1 MKTVQIK
8 ISSEELA
15 SLKGN
20 GYKLCFAKKV
30 GDNSYNVV
38 WHAFDNYLSQNTF
51 SWTPQY
57 QLFGTHTF
65 QANIRVQAQTNI
77 VSIGLGQSSTLNSS
91 GMLESPISGG
101 PSNAITIENNYG
113 PIHPGLNQTATGIDG
128 RISSDPIYVAQKEAT
143 PGATPMIPVENI
155 LVWFQKHIE
164 TSTMISSIIGTPTEI
179 DLTGT
184 NSATRLYS
192 NGKWTT
198 E

>member
-57 QLFGTHTF
+57 ELFGINTF
-65 QANIRVQAQTNI
+65 QHDIRVQAQTNI
-77 VSIGLGQSSTLNSS
+77 VKIGLGQTSTLNAS
-91 GMLESPISGG
+91 GVLENPISGG
-101 PSNAITIENNYG
+101 PSIGITMENDYG
-113 PIHPGLNQTATGIDG
+113 NIHPGLNQTATGIDG
-128 RISSDPIYVAQKEAT
+128 RVSSDPIYVEKKTSIQGNAS
-143 PGATPMIPVENI
+143 MIPIENI
-155 LVWFQKHIE
+155 LVWFQQLIE
-164 TSTMISSIIGTPTEI
+164 TSTMISQIIGTPTEI